1 MCIIIVKDNNKL
13 ISNDTLIASATIN
26 QHGLGVLWLDSYK
39 VTYHDSKDYMLLKT
53 KRPYIAH
60 FRYATVGKISV
71 ENCHPFK
78 INDDEILFQ
87 NGTVHNLGNKDKT
100 DTQHMAEILKDI
112 PKDRWCEV
120 LEMTD
125 CRYVTAN
132 LKERTYELYNEM
144 DWVTN
149 NGILYSKNNV
159 LNLTMIAVYGTLKY
173 GYSNF
178 HNYLTQARYVGPG
191 ETLNKYPLIINGL
204 PYLLNKK
211 GTGEYVEV
219 DMFLVNS
226 EQLKNVDSLE
236 GHPSWYYRERVSI
249 LSENGDVMRPYIY
262 FNDTVEDN
270 GMHHCTYTQEYTNH
284 ETNLHGWEDDELCF
298 EENGSCNC
306 ANPEV
311 KEDHYIGEL
320 YCDICYQTVHTHTSI

>member
-1 MCIIIVKDNNKL
+1 MCIIIVKDSKKL
-13 ISNDTLIASATIN
+13 ISNDILIASAAIN
-26 QHGLGVLWLDSYK
+26 PHGLGVLWLDSYK
-39 VTYHDSKDYMLLKT
+39 VTYHDSNDYMLLKT

-60 FRYATVGKISV
+60 FRYATVGKISLD
-71 ENCHPFK
+71 NCHPFK

-112 PKDRWCEV
+112 PKDRWREV

-132 LKERTYELYNEM
+132 LKDRTYELYNDM
-144 DWVTN
+144 DWVVDDD
-149 NGILYSKNNV
+149 ILYSKKNV

-173 GYSNF
+173 GYSNYQS
-178 HNYLTQARYVGPG
+178 YLTQAKYIGPG

-211 GTGEYVEV
+211 GVGEYVEV
-219 DMFLVNS
+219 DLFLVNS
-226 EQLKNVDSLE
+226 KELKNIDALE
-236 GHPSWYYRERVSI
+236 GHPNWYRRERVEVLDESGNV
-249 LSENGDVMRPYIY
+249 LMPYTY

-270 GMHHCTYTQEYTNH
+270 GIHHHKYTQEYT
-284 ETNLHGWEDDELCF
+284 GYSRDIDPWEYDELCF
-298 EENGSCNC
+298 EENGGCNC
-306 ANPEV
+306 AVPDV
-311 KEDHYIGEL
+311 KEDNYIGEL
-320 YCDICYQTVHTHTSI
+320 YCDICYQTVHTHAAI